1 MEPPWSR
8 LHRYPLIVTLDKG
21 ESASSAIQRRRSA
34 ILAPMNE
41 LGIAFVL
48 SGVLIVILG
57 LWIRLAVIRRNRLLN
72 DTFESGVMLGK
83 SMADSDLFRSYSE
96 LADERNELLQI
107 LEDQRTATKDHE
119 ST

>member
-1 MEPPWSR
+1 
-8 LHRYPLIVTLDKG
+8 
-21 ESASSAIQRRRSA
+21 
-34 ILAPMNE
+34 MND
-41 LGIAFVL
+41 LVLVL
-48 SGVLIVILG
+48 SFFGALLVLMG
-57 LWIRLAVIRRNRLLN
+57 LWLLLIAKVQKRLLN